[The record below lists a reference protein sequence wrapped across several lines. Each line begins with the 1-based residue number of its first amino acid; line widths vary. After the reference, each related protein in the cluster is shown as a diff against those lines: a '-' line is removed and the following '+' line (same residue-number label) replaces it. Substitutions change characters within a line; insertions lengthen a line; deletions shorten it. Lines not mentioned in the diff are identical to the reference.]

1 MSNAN
6 NFNVI
11 TIDGHGSK
19 ITPVNGFNNSFDWAK
34 IDFGNV
40 FIVSNLVLE
49 GYETP
54 VYNSGICIFNNVTFK
69 DNNGTPC
76 GIMNLY
82 HCVCN
87 NCTFTRYQALCGSA
101 IYNEGGLILNNVSFK
116 DLFVNNGS
124 DIYNCGNAILIRD
137 GEVTFNSNNA
147 RDSDY
152 NISYGLEYIFDYCKD
167 YFSYKVDFLG
177 EKIDIIHL
185 FLNGVTQFNNN
196 TILYSSY
203 GKDIFVTVCKD
214 FGDGIIYKRIYSLKN
229 ISAIYDIF
237 PVLLKGNYDVNAS
250 LSKNLYISNQVDYDN
265 ALNYNLDSFNKVYEF
280 IKTFGYS
287 GYVLKV
293 LNINFAKECNIQS
306 NGEWNFEKSK
316 FDFINFNGNGS
327 LINGFSAKSDENKW
341 LYIYSTNSIVT
352 INNLMITEFNQAI
365 YNLGCAC
372 ILNNV
377 TLDNNKMD
385 YYMDPDYGAGINNY
399 GLTICNNCTF
409 SNNYCKKGGA
419 IFSNALLYVNNCTF
433 INNKAYGVGNNIL
446 NVNDGEVYVNG
457 TLIEDSKGIVQ
468 YRDSVSEA
476 VVLGIGLGG
485 FCTGLIA
492 GGILISGFELPII
505 GIPLIVVGIGVLAG
519 TLIYTAYNSYPD
531 GPGDKNYKRIKFD

>member
-1 MSNAN
+1 
-6 NFNVI
+6 
-11 TIDGHGSK
+11 
-19 ITPVNGFNNSFDWAK
+19 
-34 IDFGNV
+34 
-40 FIVSNLVLE
+40 
-49 GYETP
+49 
-54 VYNSGICIFNNVTFK
+54 
-69 DNNGTPC
+69 
-76 GIMNLY
+76 MNLY

-152 NISYGLEYIFDYCKD
+152 DISYGLEYIFDYCKD

-185 FLNGVTQFNNN
+185 FLNGVTQFHNN

-203 GKDIFVTVCKD
+203 GKEIFVTISKD
-214 FGDGIIYKRIYSLKN
+214 FDDGIIYKKIYSLKN

-237 PVLLKGNYDVNAS
+237 PVLLKENYDVNAS
-250 LSKNLYISNQVDYDN
+250 LSKNLYISNQTDYDN
-265 ALNYNLDSFNKVYEF
+265 ALKFNVNSFNKVYDF
-280 IKTFGYS
+280 IKTFGS
-287 GYVLKV
+287 SCPVLKV
-293 LNINFAKECNIQS
+293 LNINFAKECTIKS
-306 NGEWNFEKSK
+306 NAKWNFEGSK

-327 LINGFSAKSDENKW
+327 VIAGSSSKRDENIW
-341 LYIYSTNSIVT
+341 LYMYSTNSIVT
-352 INNLMITEFNQAI
+352 INNLIIMKFNQAI

-385 YYMDPDYGAGINNY
+385 YYYDHDYGAGINNY

-446 NVNDGEVYVNG
+446 NVDDGEVYVNG
-457 TLIEDSKGIVQ
+457 TLINGSNGLVE
-468 YRDSVSEA
+468 YRKSVSDGVAFAISE
-476 VVLGIGLGG
+476 GG
-485 FCTGLIA
+485 FFACLFV
-492 GGILISGFELPII
+492 GGILLVVFELPII